1 MQITEEARHWERVYA
16 EKDPHEVSWY
26 EPVLEHSLALIAEA
40 QLDRNAAILDVG
52 GGAST
57 LASDLLRG
65 GYTDITVA
73 DISATSM
80 ARAKEQL
87 GQAAERIT
95 WVEAD
100 IRSHDFGRRYDLWH
114 DRALFHFMVQASDRQ
129 LYLETLRET
138 LHPRGHV
145 VIATFGPQG
154 PTQCS
159 GLPVSRYSEDAMA
172 QALGA
177 EFELLSSRRDVHHT
191 PSGGDQQ
198 LLYVH
203 LRRKIEADE

>member
-80 ARAKEQL
+80 ARARSNAGRPPSGSRGLRPTFEATTSAVATTS
-87 GQAAERIT
+87 GMTGRSFTSWSRHRIDSST
-95 WVEAD
+95 S
-100 IRSHDFGRRYDLWH
+100 RPSGRR
-114 DRALFHFMVQASDRQ
+114 FI
-129 LYLETLRET
+129 REVT
-138 LHPRGHV
+138 
-145 VIATFGPQG
+145 
-154 PTQCS
+154 S
-159 GLPVSRYSEDAMA
+159 
-172 QALGA
+172 
-177 EFELLSSRRDVHHT
+177 
-191 PSGGDQQ
+191 
-198 LLYVH
+198 
-203 LRRKIEADE
+203 